1 MNRIT
6 AVRER
11 GAARAAKSACAG
23 TGHFARLVAAGIM
36 LGVLVGCSAGPAT
49 FEETRSLMG
58 TYISITVVE
67 TERNR
72 AEQAIDKAFS
82 EIRRL
87 EHILSIWQ
95 EDTEI
100 SLLNRTAQRVPVQ
113 VSEEIRRLT
122 ETSLEVAARTDGAFD
137 PTIGPLVALWK
148 ITKRKVPPSDE
159 EVLQARR
166 QVDYRKVDLEG
177 DRVKIN
183 GEGTTFDFGGIA
195 KGYAADRA
203 VAVLKQEGIRA
214 GIVSVAGDIRVFG
227 GADRGTPWKL
237 GIQNPRG
244 PGLIARLLM
253 DDGCISTSGDYERYF
268 EYEGRRYHHIIDPRT
283 GYPAAGARSVSV
295 LGTESVYCDG
305 LATGF
310 FVLGP
315 DAGLARMNE
324 QGIAGLIVGSDGK
337 LRMSRALETGYRIE
351 LTGSDPP

>member
-1 MNRIT
+1 MNRFK
-6 AVRER
+6 
-11 GAARAAKSACAG
+11 AARNPGAGTAAKKVRTG
-23 TGHFARLVAAGIM
+23 TWNFARVLAAGIM
-36 LGVLVGCSAGPAT
+36 LGALMGCSPGPAT

-58 TYISITVVE
+58 TYISITVLE
-67 TERNR
+67 TDRIR

-100 SLLNRTAQRVPVQ
+100 SRLNRTAQLVPVQ
-113 VSEEIRRLT
+113 VSPEIRLLT
-122 ETSLEVAARTDGAFD
+122 EISLEVAARTDGAFD

-148 ITKRKVPPSDE
+148 VTKRKAPPSDE
-159 EVLQARR
+159 EVLQARQ
-166 QVDYRKVDLEG
+166 QVDYRKIDLEG
-177 DRVKIN
+177 DQVKIN

-203 VAVLKQEGIRA
+203 VAILKQEGIRA

-227 GADRGTPWKL
+227 GEHRGTPWKV

-244 PGLIARLLM
+244 SGLIARLLM
-253 DDGCISTSGDYERYF
+253 DEGCISTSGDYERYF

-283 GYPAAGARSVSV
+283 GYPAVGARSVSV
-295 LGTESVYCDG
+295 LGTEAVYCDG

-315 DAGLARMNE
+315 EAGLARMEE

-337 LRMSRALETGYRIE
+337 PHMSPALETGYRIE
-351 LTGSDPP
+351 VTGSDSP